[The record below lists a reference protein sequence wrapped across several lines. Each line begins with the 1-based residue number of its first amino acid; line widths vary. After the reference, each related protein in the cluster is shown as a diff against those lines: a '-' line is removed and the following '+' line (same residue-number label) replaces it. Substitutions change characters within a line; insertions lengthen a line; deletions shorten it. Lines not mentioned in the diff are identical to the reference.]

1 MVYLTFLAALLLSGI
16 AAYYSVIGLA
26 SIFVGAFWPVVIM
39 GSSLEFAKVVTTS
52 WLYRNWRKMPFLLK
66 SYLTIAVVILM
77 LITSMGIF
85 GYLSK
90 SHLEQST
97 MIGPIADKVAMYDEK
112 ITTLKEN
119 INANKLAIKQ
129 LDAAVDQVMAR
140 TEDSKGAERS
150 VQIRRAQQKE
160 RSRLNDEIAWSQ
172 KEIVKVTEEKSPI
185 QNELRKSESDFG
197 PIKYVAELIYGSS
210 DRDIIDKAVRLVII
224 LIMLVFDPLAVLLL
238 IAGNMT
244 MKEQEEEE
252 KKKNPLDVFKERVEE
267 RISTLKK
274 KPEPVEETVQVDR
287 ENITDI
293 GDEDDEPP
301 PEGLIRL
308 FQGRHQQNSNTEI
321 EVHQR
326 VETHHEP
333 GVYTEDFVPIKKV
346 EPKYDYEE
354 AFAFREKDSAPYEIP
369 TLRNKK

>member
-1 MVYLTFLAALLLSGI
+1 MVYLTFFSALLLSGI
-16 AAYYSVIGLA
+16 AAYYSIIGLA
-26 SIFVGAFWPVVIM
+26 SIFVGAFWPVVFM

-52 WLYRNWRKMPFLLK
+52 WLYRNWRKIPFLLK
-66 SYLTIAVVILM
+66 SYLTIAVIILM

-97 MIGPIADKVAMYDEK
+97 MIGPIADKVAMYDDK
-112 ITTLKEN
+112 IKTLKEN
-119 INANKLAIKQ
+119 IDANKLAIKQ

-160 RSRLNDEIAWSQ
+160 RSRLNDEITGSQ
-172 KEIVKVTEEKSPI
+172 KEIVKITEEKAPI

-252 KKKNPLDVFKERVEE
+252 NKERVEE
-267 RISTLKK
+267 RISTLKN
-274 KPEPVEETVQVDR
+274 KPEPVEEIVQIEK
-287 ENITDI
+287 ENITNMEEVPQRKVEI
-293 GDEDDEPP
+293 YHEPNYDEP
-301 PEGLIRL
+301 
-308 FQGRHQQNSNTEI
+308 
-321 EVHQR
+321 
-326 VETHHEP
+326 VETKSP
-333 GVYTEDFVPIKKV
+333 GVSVKTI
-346 EPKYDYEE
+346 EPKYDYDA
-354 AFAFREKDSAPYEIP
+354 AFAFREKESAPYEIP
-369 TLRNKK
+369 TFKDKK

>member
-1 MVYLTFLAALLLSGI
+1 
-16 AAYYSVIGLA
+16 
-26 SIFVGAFWPVVIM
+26 
-39 GSSLEFAKVVTTS
+39 
-52 WLYRNWRKMPFLLK
+52 
-66 SYLTIAVVILM
+66 M

-97 MIGPIADKVAMYDEK
+97 MIGPIADKVAMYDDK
-112 ITTLKEN
+112 IKTLKEN
-119 INANKLAIKQ
+119 IDANKLAIKQ

-160 RSRLNDEIAWSQ
+160 RSRLNDEITGSQ
-172 KEIVKVTEEKSPI
+172 KEIVKITEEKAPI

-252 KKKNPLDVFKERVEE
+252 NKERVEE
-267 RISTLKK
+267 RISTLKN
-274 KPEPVEETVQVDR
+274 KPEPVEEIVQIEK
-287 ENITDI
+287 ENITNMEEVPQRKVEI
-293 GDEDDEPP
+293 YHEPNYDEP
-301 PEGLIRL
+301 
-308 FQGRHQQNSNTEI
+308 
-321 EVHQR
+321 
-326 VETHHEP
+326 VETKSP
-333 GVYTEDFVPIKKV
+333 GVSVKII
-346 EPKYDYEE
+346 EPKYDYDA
-354 AFAFREKDSAPYEIP
+354 AFAFREKESAPYEIP
-369 TLRNKK
+369 TFKDKK

>member
-1 MVYLTFLAALLLSGI
+1 MVYLTFLSALLLSGI
-16 AAYYSVIGLA
+16 AAYYSIIGLA
-26 SIFVGAFWPVVIM
+26 SIFVGAFWPVVFM

-52 WLYRNWRKMPFLLK
+52 WLYRNWRKIPFLLK
-66 SYLTIAVVILM
+66 TYLTVAVVILM

-112 ITTLKEN
+112 IRTLKEN
-119 INANKLAIKQ
+119 IDANKLAIKQ

-172 KEIVKVTEEKSPI
+172 KEIVKVTEEKAPI

-274 KPEPVEETVQVDR
+274 NPEPVEKVVHIEK
-287 ENITDI
+287 ENITNMEEVPQQKVEI
-293 GDEDDEPP
+293 YHEPNYDEP
-301 PEGLIRL
+301 
-308 FQGRHQQNSNTEI
+308 
-321 EVHQR
+321 
-326 VETHHEP
+326 VEPQITKSP
-333 GVYTEDFVPIKKV
+333 GVTVKTI
-346 EPKYDYEE
+346 EPKYDYEA
-354 AFAFREKDSAPYEIP
+354 AFAFREKESAPYEIP
-369 TLRNKK
+369 TFKDKK

>member
-1 MVYLTFLAALLLSGI
+1 MVYLTFLSALLLSGI
-16 AAYYSVIGLA
+16 AAYYSIIGLA
-26 SIFVGAFWPVVIM
+26 SIFVGAFWPVVFM

-52 WLYRNWRKMPFLLK
+52 WLYRNWRKIPFLLK
-66 SYLTIAVVILM
+66 TYLTVAVVILM

-97 MIGPIADKVAMYDEK
+97 MIGPIADKVAMYDDK
-112 ITTLKEN
+112 IRTLKEN
-119 INANKLAIKQ
+119 IDANKLAIKQ

-150 VQIRRAQQKE
+150 VQIRKAQQKE
-160 RSRLNDEIAWSQ
+160 RSRIITEIAESQ
-172 KEIVKVTEEKSPI
+172 KEIVRITEEKAPI

-252 KKKNPLDVFKERVEE
+252 KKKHPLDIIKERVEE

-274 KPEPVEETVQVDR
+274 KPEPIEEIIQIEK
-287 ENITDI
+287 ENITDM
-293 GDEDDEPP
+293 E
-301 PEGLIRL
+301 
-308 FQGRHQQNSNTEI
+308 
-321 EVHQR
+321 EVVHEK

-333 GVYTEDFVPIKKV
+333 GVYSEEYVPVKKI
-346 EPKYDYEE
+346 EPKYDYDA
-354 AFAFREKDSAPYEIP
+354 AFAFREKESAPYEIP
-369 TLRNKK
+369 TLKDKK

>member
-1 MVYLTFLAALLLSGI
+1 MVYLTFFSALLLSGI
-16 AAYYSVIGLA
+16 AAYYSIIGLA
-26 SIFVGAFWPVVIM
+26 SIFVGAFWPVVFM

-52 WLYRNWRKMPFLLK
+52 WLYRNWRKIPFLLK
-66 SYLTIAVVILM
+66 SYLTIAVIILM

-97 MIGPIADKVAMYDEK
+97 MIGPIADKVAMYDDK
-112 ITTLKEN
+112 IKTLKEN
-119 INANKLAIKQ
+119 IDANKLAIKQ

-160 RSRLNDEIAWSQ
+160 RSRLNDEIAGSQ
-172 KEIVKVTEEKSPI
+172 KEIVKITEEKAPI

-252 KKKNPLDVFKERVEE
+252 NKERVEE
-267 RISTLKK
+267 RISTLKN
-274 KPEPVEETVQVDR
+274 KPEPVEEIVQIEK
-287 ENITDI
+287 ENITNMEEVPQRKVEI
-293 GDEDDEPP
+293 YHEPNYDEP
-301 PEGLIRL
+301 
-308 FQGRHQQNSNTEI
+308 
-321 EVHQR
+321 
-326 VETHHEP
+326 VETKSP
-333 GVYTEDFVPIKKV
+333 GVSVKTI
-346 EPKYDYEE
+346 EPKYDYDA
-354 AFAFREKDSAPYEIP
+354 AFAFREKESAPYEIP
-369 TLRNKK
+369 TFKDKK

>member
-1 MVYLTFLAALLLSGI
+1 MVYLTFLSALLLSGI
-16 AAYYSVIGLA
+16 AAYYSIVGLA

-52 WLYRNWRKMPFLLK
+52 WLYRNWKKIPILLK
-66 SYLTIAVVILM
+66 TYLTIAVLILM

-97 MIGPIADKVAMYDEK
+97 MIGPIADKVALYDDK
-112 ITTLKEN
+112 IKTLKEN
-119 INANKLAIKQ
+119 IDANKLALKQ

-140 TEDSKGAERS
+140 TEDSNGAERS
-150 VQIRRAQQKE
+150 VQIRKAQQKE
-160 RSRLNDEIAWSQ
+160 RSRINEEIAGSQ
-172 KEIVKVTEEKSPI
+172 KEIAKITEEKAPI

-244 MKEQEEEE
+244 MKENETEVVVNKPIVTQKEPEPQEE
-252 KKKNPLDVFKERVEE
+252 V
-267 RISTLKK
+267 
-274 KPEPVEETVQVDR
+274 VQVEK
-287 ENITDI
+287 ENITEM
-293 GDEDDEPP
+293 EDV
-301 PEGLIRL
+301 
-308 FQGRHQQNSNTEI
+308 
-321 EVHQR
+321 VHEK
-326 VETHHEP
+326 VITHHEP
-333 GVYTEDFVPIKKV
+333 GVYSEEYVPVKKV
-346 EPKYDYEE
+346 EPKYDYEA

-369 TLRNKK
+369 TLRDKK

>member
-1 MVYLTFLAALLLSGI
+1 MVYLTFLSALLLSGI
-16 AAYYSVIGLA
+16 AAYYSIIGLA

-52 WLYRNWRKMPFLLK
+52 WLYRNWIKIPLLLK
-66 SYLTIAVVILM
+66 TYLTVAVVILM

-97 MIGPIADKVAMYDEK
+97 MIGPIADKVAMYDDK
-112 ITTLKEN
+112 IRTLKEN
-119 INANKLAIKQ
+119 IDANKLAIKQ

-150 VQIRRAQQKE
+150 VQIRKAQQKE
-160 RSRLNDEIAWSQ
+160 RSRIITEIAESQ
-172 KEIVKVTEEKSPI
+172 KEIVRITEERAPI

-244 MKEQEEEE
+244 MREQEEEE
-252 KKKNPLDVFKERVEE
+252 KKRHPLDIIKERVEE
-267 RISTLKK
+267 RISTLKN
-274 KPEPVEETVQVDR
+274 KPEPVEEVIHIEK
-287 ENITDI
+287 ENITNMEEVPRKVEI
-293 GDEDDEPP
+293 YHEPTYEDEP
-301 PEGLIRL
+301 
-308 FQGRHQQNSNTEI
+308 SKTEVI
-321 EVHQR
+321 KS
-326 VETHHEP
+326 P
-333 GVYTEDFVPIKKV
+333 GVSVKTI
-346 EPKYDYEE
+346 EPKYDYEA
-354 AFAFREKDSAPYEIP
+354 AFAFREKESAPYEIP
-369 TLRNKK
+369 TLKDKK

>member
-1 MVYLTFLAALLLSGI
+1 MVYLTFLSALLLSGI
-16 AAYYSVIGLA
+16 AAYYSIVGLA

-52 WLYRNWRKMPFLLK
+52 WLYRNWKKIPILLK
-66 SYLTIAVVILM
+66 TYLTIAVLILM

-97 MIGPIADKVAMYDEK
+97 MIGPIADKVALYDEK
-112 ITTLKEN
+112 IKTLKEN
-119 INANKLAIKQ
+119 IDANKLALKQ

-140 TEDSKGAERS
+140 TEDSNGAERS
-150 VQIRRAQQKE
+150 VQIRKAQQKE
-160 RSRLNDEIAWSQ
+160 RSRINEEIAGSQ
-172 KEIVKVTEEKSPI
+172 KEIAKITEEKAPI

-210 DRDIIDKAVRLVII
+210 ERDIIDKAVRLVII

-244 MKEQEEEE
+244 MKENETEVVVNKPIVTRKEPEPQEE
-252 KKKNPLDVFKERVEE
+252 V
-267 RISTLKK
+267 
-274 KPEPVEETVQVDR
+274 VQVEK
-287 ENITDI
+287 ENITDMEE
-293 GDEDDEPP
+293 DETP
-301 PEGLIRL
+301 PEGLVKL
-308 FQGRHQQNSNTEI
+308 FQNRNPEPVIHEK
-321 EVHQR
+321 

-333 GVYTEDFVPIKKV
+333 GVYSEEYVPVKKV
-346 EPKYDYEE
+346 EPKYDYDA

-369 TLRNKK
+369 TLRDKK

>member
-1 MVYLTFLAALLLSGI
+1 MIFLTFTAALLLSSI

-52 WLYRNWRKMPFLLK
+52 WLYRNWKKIPFLLK

-97 MIGPIADKVAMYDEK
+97 MIGPIADKVAMYEEK

-119 INANKLAIKQ
+119 INANKLALKQ

-150 VQIRRAQQKE
+150 VQIRKAQQKE
-160 RSRLNDEIAWSQ
+160 RSRLNEEITVSQ
-172 KEIVKVTEEKSPI
+172 KEIVKITEEKAPI

-210 DRDIIDKAVRLVII
+210 ERDIIDKAVRLVII

-244 MKEQEEEE
+244 MKEREEEE
-252 KKKNPLDVFKERVEE
+252 KKKHPLDVFKERVEE

-274 KPEPVEETVQVDR
+274 KPEPVEEKVQVDR

-293 GDEDDEPP
+293 DDVDEPP

-308 FQGRHQQNSNTEI
+308 FQNRGQENSNTEI
-321 EVHQR
+321 EVHEK

-333 GVYTEDFVPIKKV
+333 GHYSEEYVPVKKV
-346 EPKYDYEE
+346 EPKYDYE
-354 AFAFREKDSAPYEIP
+354 ASFAFREKESAPYEIP
-369 TLRNKK
+369 TLKDKK